1 MWLLGT
7 KRCLKQ
13 ANQSEESDQDV
24 TGWKLIRAKFLLYL
38 VSMFRRMTLGARGVL
53 VDGNKVLLIRHTYVK
68 GWQFPGGG
76 VDAGETME
84 NTMRREVIEETGYET
99 EGEVIMHGVFLN
111 NEVSKRDHVAL
122 YIVKNFRQVHK
133 FEPNREIAEVRWF
146 DVNELPGDITRSA
159 RERVL
164 EIFNRKEKSLFW

>member
-1 MWLLGT
+1 MP
-7 KRCLKQ
+7 
-13 ANQSEESDQDV
+13 NQTEESDQYV

-38 VSMFRRMTLGARGVL
+38 VSMFRRMTLGSRGVL
-53 VDGNKVLLIRHTYVK
+53 IDGNKVLLIRHTYVK

-84 NTMRREVIEETGYET
+84 NTMRREVVEETGYET
-99 EGEVIMHGVFLN
+99 VGEVIMHGVFLN

-122 YIVKNFRQVHK
+122 YIVRNFRQVRS

-146 DVNELPGDITRSA
+146 EVNELPDDTARSA
-159 RERVL
+159 RARVA
-164 EIFNRKEKSLFW
+164 EIFNDEEKSLFW